1 MGPPARCFLDA
12 EYPIND
18 QSDNYWLTTR
28 TPAVTYGLRGIMYYS
43 VTVNGPLKDL
53 HSGVYGGMVYE
64 PLAVLTKLL
73 ASLTSRDGTIL
84 VPGVNELVEP
94 LTSAELFV
102 FSSPLW
108 TVNRCHL
115 LRFFNRE
122 RYENLK
128 FTPDDIKNLKD
139 KETGNVLVT
148 EEKTQLLMNRMRY
161 PSLSLHGI
169 YGGERD
175 ATIIPHEVTGQ
186 FSIRFVSESI

>member
-102 FSSPLW
+102 FSSPL
-108 TVNRCHL
+108 
-115 LRFFNRE
+115 
-122 RYENLK
+122 
-128 FTPDDIKNLKD
+128 
-139 KETGNVLVT
+139 
-148 EEKTQLLMNRMRY
+148 
-161 PSLSLHGI
+161 
-169 YGGERD
+169 
-175 ATIIPHEVTGQ
+175 
-186 FSIRFVSESI
+186 